1 MRLLRTQGA
10 CFPARLAQYSHGE
23 APPHTGGLY
32 ELLGERLYE
41 AVAGLGRARRAA
53 DRLRSTRYTP
63 PVRRAL
69 AGPQPP
75 PTNTHPD
82 R

>member
-1 MRLLRTQGA
+1 VAGPR
-10 CFPARLAQYSHGE
+10 FVVPEVFSAR
-23 APPHTGGLY
+23 
-32 ELLGERLYE
+32 RMYE
-41 AVAGLGRARRAA
+41 AVAGLGRARWAA

-69 AGPQPP
+69 AGSQPLA
-75 PTNTHPD
+75 TNTHPD

>member
-1 MRLLRTQGA
+1 M
-10 CFPARLAQYSHGE
+10 PAPVFV
-23 APPHTGGLY
+23 APEVSSARRMY

-41 AVAGLGRARRAA
+41 AVAGLGRARWAA

-69 AGPQPP
+69 AGSQPLA
-75 PTNTHPD
+75 TNTHPD

>member
-1 MRLLRTQGA
+1 MPTPV
-10 CFPARLAQYSHGE
+10 FV
-23 APPHTGGLY
+23 APEVSSAHWGLY

-41 AVAGLGRARRAA
+41 AVAGLGRARWAA
-53 DRLRSTRYTP
+53 NRLRSTRYTP

-69 AGPQPP
+69 AGSQPLA
-75 PTNTHPD
+75 TNTHPD

>member
-1 MRLLRTQGA
+1 MSA
-10 CFPARLAQYSHGE
+10 PVFVAPE

-41 AVAGLGRARRAA
+41 AVAGLGRARWAA

-63 PVRRAL
+63 PVRRVL
-69 AGPQPP
+69 AGSQPLA
-75 PTNTHPD
+75 TNTHPD

>member
-1 MRLLRTQGA
+1 M
-10 CFPARLAQYSHGE
+10 
-23 APPHTGGLY
+23 Y

-41 AVAGLGRARRAA
+41 AVAGLGRAGWAA
-53 DRLRSTRYTP
+53 DRLLSTRYTP

-69 AGPQPP
+69 AGPQPLA
-75 PTNTHPD
+75 TNTHPD